1 MADPLEIHPTL
12 TLPAAD
18 LDWTAVR
25 ASGPGGQNVNKVAS
39 KVELRF
45 NLAGTTALDEA
56 VKARLRALCATRLDA
71 EGRILLVSQRTRD
84 QIRNLEDARLRLK
97 VMILQA
103 LEVPKE
109 RRATRPSRGSKERR
123 LTAKKVTGERKKSRS
138 RPGSDD

>member
-1 MADPLEIHPTL
+1 MDPLVVNAAI
-12 TLPAAD
+12 TLPPEAFTMA
-18 LDWTAVR
+18 AVR

-45 NLAGTTALDEA
+45 DLVGTTALTDA
-56 VKARLRALCATRLDA
+56 VKERLRAIAGKRIDA
-71 EGRILLVSQRTRD
+71 DGMLLLTSQKTRD
-84 QIRNLEDARLRLK
+84 QGRNLDDARLRLK

-109 RRATRPSRGSKERR
+109 RRVTRPSRGSKERR
-123 LTAKKVTGERKKSRS
+123 LTAKKVTGDRKKSRS

>member
-1 MADPLEIHPTL
+1 MDALVIN
-12 TLPAAD
+12 PAITIPAEAFTM
-18 LDWTAVR
+18 TAVR

-45 NLAGTTALDEA
+45 DLAGSAALPDA
-56 VKARLRALCATRLDA
+56 VKERLRAIAGKRVDQDGT
-71 EGRILLVSQRTRD
+71 LLLTSQKTRD
-84 QIRNLEDARLRLK
+84 QIRNLDDARLRLK

-103 LEVPKE
+103 LEVPKP
-109 RRATRPSRGSKERR
+109 RFATRPSRGSKERR

>member
-1 MADPLEIHPTL
+1 MDALVINPSITI
-12 TLPAAD
+12 PAEPFTM
-18 LDWTAVR
+18 TAVR

-45 NLAGTTALDEA
+45 DLAGSAALPDA
-56 VKARLRALCATRLDA
+56 VKERLRAIAGKRVDQ
-71 EGRILLVSQRTRD
+71 EGMLLLTSQKTRD
-84 QIRNLEDARLRLK
+84 QARNLDDARLRLK

>member
-1 MADPLEIHPTL
+1 MDPLVIN
-12 TLPAAD
+12 PAITIPAEAFSMA
-18 LDWTAVR
+18 AVR

-45 NLAGTTALDEA
+45 DLANTTALTES
-56 VKARLRALCATRLDA
+56 VKERLRALAGKRVDQD
-71 EGRILLVSQRTRD
+71 GMILFTSQKTRD
-84 QIRNLEDARLRLK
+84 QGRNLDDARLRLK

-109 RRATRPSRGSKERR
+109 RRATRPSRGAKERR

>member
-1 MADPLEIHPTL
+1 MDSLVINASI
-12 TLPAAD
+12 TLPAEAFSMA
-18 LDWTAVR
+18 AVR

-45 NLAGTTALDEA
+45 DLLGTTALTDA
-56 VKARLRALCATRLDA
+56 VKERLRAIAGKRMDA
-71 EGRILLVSQRTRD
+71 DGMLLLTSQKTRD
-84 QIRNLEDARLRLK
+84 QNRNLDDARLRLK
-97 VMILQA
+97 VMIMQA

-123 LTAKKVTGERKKSRS
+123 LTAKKVTGDRKKSRS

>member
-1 MADPLEIHPTL
+1 MDSLVINTSI
-12 TLPAAD
+12 TLPAEAFSMA
-18 LDWTAVR
+18 AVR

-45 NLAGTTALDEA
+45 DLLGTTALTDS
-56 VKARLRALCATRLDA
+56 VKERLRAIAGKRMDA
-71 EGRILLVSQRTRD
+71 DGMLLLTSQKTRD
-84 QIRNLEDARLRLK
+84 QNRNLDDARLRLK

-123 LTAKKVTGERKKSRS
+123 LTAKKVTGDRKKSRS

>member
-1 MADPLEIHPTL
+1 MDSLVINTSI
-12 TLPAAD
+12 TLPTEAFSMA
-18 LDWTAVR
+18 AVR

-45 NLAGTTALDEA
+45 DLPGTTALTDS
-56 VKARLRALCATRLDA
+56 VKERLRAIAGKRMDA
-71 EGRILLVSQRTRD
+71 DGMLLLTSQKTRD
-84 QIRNLEDARLRLK
+84 QNRNLDDARLRLK

-123 LTAKKVTGERKKSRS
+123 LTAKKVTGDRKKSRS